1 MVDIRTDRTRD
12 GAECQPDWPLQ
23 HHPQRLDWVGN
34 SPRAVGED
42 APLSLDEGGPPSEKR
57 RNRAVRWCR
66 DRYEGSAAQ
75 DIVKGLDDVEFGNWI
90 IIFGASFL
98 LSVLPLILLL
108 GAFAN
113 SRVDDNIDTRLG
125 LSHNDAHIIDALFKT
140 SHAGWGFG
148 VVLALIFS
156 WAGTIAVAR
165 SIQKLYQQVF
175 GRPNARGWGNV
186 GRCLVWAV
194 AAALEVYVDA
204 FIGRPLRDLPA
215 GRIFLGLGNLVIAT
229 ALFWWGLHWL
239 LRSQET
245 WRRLFPAGLATG
257 VFWVGLGA
265 VVSVYFPSTLTSDNR
280 LYGAIGVV
288 FDLVTW
294 FVAMGAVI
302 TLGALAGHT
311 YIVRRQCVDD
321 REPGNAEPR

>member
-1 MVDIRTDRTRD
+1 VNDL
-12 GAECQPDWPLQ
+12 G
-23 HHPQRLDWVGN
+23 
-34 SPRAVGED
+34 
-42 APLSLDEGGPPSEKR
+42 
-57 RNRAVRWCR
+57 
-66 DRYEGSAAQ
+66 
-75 DIVKGLDDVEFGNWI
+75 DVEFGNWI
-90 IIFGASFL
+90 LLFGASFL

-108 GAFAN
+108 SAFAN
-113 SRVDDNIDTRLG
+113 SRVDANIDTRLG
-125 LSHNDAHIIDALFKT
+125 LSQKGAHIVDGLFKA

-156 WAGTIAVAR
+156 LAGTIAVAR
-165 SIQKLYQQVF
+165 SIQKLYQRIF
-175 GRPNARGWGNV
+175 GYPDVKGWGNV
-186 GRCLVWAV
+186 LRCFVWVA

-204 FIGRPLRDLPA
+204 IIGRPLRDLPA
-215 GRIFLGLGNLVIAT
+215 GRVFLGLGNLVIAT

-239 LRSQET
+239 LRGKET

-265 VVSVYFPSTLTSDNR
+265 FASAYFPSTLYSDSR

-302 TLGALAGHT
+302 TLGALVGHT
-311 YIVRRQCVDD
+311 YVVRRGSV
-321 REPGNAEPR
+321 AHA

>member
-1 MVDIRTDRTRD
+1 VHSLDAVNDEQLPITNGDAPSTAKR
-12 GAECQPDWPLQ
+12 
-23 HHPQRLDWVGN
+23 QR
-34 SPRAVGED
+34 RAVEWWND
-42 APLSLDEGGPPSEKR
+42 H
-57 RNRAVRWCR
+57 
-66 DRYEGSAAQ
+66 YQGSAAQ
-75 DIVKGLDDVEFGNWI
+75 DLVKGLDAVEFGNWI
-90 IIFGASFL
+90 ILFGASFL

-108 GAFAN
+108 SAFAN
-113 SRVDDNIDTRLG
+113 SKVDDNIGTRLG
-125 LSHNDAHIIDALFKT
+125 LNQNSSHIVDALFKS

-156 WAGTIAVAR
+156 LAGTIAVAR
-165 SIQKLYQQVF
+165 SIQKLYQRIFDQPDV
-175 GRPNARGWGNV
+175 RGWANV
-186 GRCLVWAV
+186 LRCLVWAV

-204 FIGRPLRDLPA
+204 LISRPLRDLPA
-215 GRIFLGLGNLVIAT
+215 GRVFLGLGNLVIAT

-239 LRSQET
+239 LRGKES

-265 VVSVYFPSTLTSDNR
+265 FASVYFPSTLSTDSH

-302 TLGALAGHT
+302 TLGALVGHT
-311 YIVRRQCVDD
+311 YVTRRGPVY
-321 REPGNAEPR
+321 EA